1 MQPLQIVCQDAVR
14 RAADEETERLK
25 AAAAAVS
32 AGDGQEGE
40 EDDESDIQLG
50 LYSFVPLSSHL
61 KKSSSGT
68 NCKRNACTVTYG
80 GSEMSHKPCFYHP
93 GVPVFHE
100 GLKYWSCCK
109 RKTTEF
115 DTFMAQEG
123 CARGEKHQW
132 KLDKVRIFVVE

>member
-1 MQPLQIVCQDAVR
+1 MQPLQIVCPDAVR
-14 RAADEETERLK
+14 RATEEEVEKLK

-32 AGDGQEGE
+32 AGDGQEGVE
-40 EDDESDIQLG
+40 DESDIQLG
-50 LYSFVPLSSHL
+50 LYSCVPPLSHKQLSP
-61 KKSSSGT
+61 GT
-68 NCKRNACTVTYG
+68 NCKRNACTCTYG

-123 CARGEKHQW
+123 CARGDKHQW
-132 KLDKVRIFVVE
+132 KVEKVGIFCSIK

>member
-1 MQPLQIVCQDAVR
+1 MQPLQVVCQDAVR
-14 RAADEETERLK
+14 RAADEEAERLK

-32 AGDGQEGE
+32 AGDGEDGEG
-40 EDDESDIQLG
+40 DDESDIQLG
-50 LYSFVPLSSHL
+50 VYLCVPFMTQ
-61 KKSSSGT
+61 KSSPGT

-115 DTFMAQEG
+115 ETFMAQEG
-123 CARGEKHQW
+123 CTRGEKHQW
-132 KLDKVRIFVVE
+132 KLDKVSILIVE